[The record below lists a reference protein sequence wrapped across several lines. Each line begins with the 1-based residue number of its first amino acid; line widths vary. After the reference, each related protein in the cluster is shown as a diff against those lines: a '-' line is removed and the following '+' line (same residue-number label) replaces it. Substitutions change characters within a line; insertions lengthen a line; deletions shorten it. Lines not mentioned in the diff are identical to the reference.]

1 MQFRSFPI
9 AAPRS
14 RRWLEFLAFQG
25 DQLAGRLVILE
36 DFDLRIDAEI
46 DNGLFAKGPIRI
58 R

>member
-1 MQFRSFPI
+1 
-9 AAPRS
+9 
-14 RRWLEFLAFQG
+14 LEFLAFQG